1 MEIWHYW
8 VPLCTN
14 PTATLCLQA
23 SLQTPTLT
31 LVYLHLS
38 TMHEAILLPTVLI
51 LTIGILMMLHTDSHL
66 SRTYFLQLITQ
77 SLQKIEIQIMISA
90 NISNLINKI
99 RNSADPISGQLVGV
113 LTNAPPSWTQIVR
126 YNYSTHNTTYVG
138 SPLTAQNYAFCG
150 SARGAV
156 SQQGTYF
163 VVCCTDPLCLN
174 GSVVYSNSLT
184 NNNMNFVTKISASV
198 TFGLFA
204 L

>member
-1 MEIWHYW
+1 
-8 VPLCTN
+8 
-14 PTATLCLQA
+14 
-23 SLQTPTLT
+23 
-31 LVYLHLS
+31 
-38 TMHEAILLPTVLI
+38 MHEAILLPTVLI

-150 SARGAV
+150 SARGAEIGRAHV
-156 SQQGTYF
+156 
-163 VVCCTDPLCLN
+163 
-174 GSVVYSNSLT
+174 
-184 NNNMNFVTKISASV
+184 
-198 TFGLFA
+198 
-204 L
+204 